1 MMEELAVDAVEE
13 DAPEGEAVVD
23 DTPQAVKDL
32 AKELGW
38 NENFD
43 DNPDKFVDA
52 ATFIRR
58 SRDINSGLRKQ
69 IKEITNVVSEL
80 KTHNERVYKAEVQ
93 RLTEELT
100 TLKAQRKTA
109 IEDGDV
115 ERVEKIESKIEDI
128 KEKTPP
134 PPAPVSNTVFDEWVE
149 DNPWYRYD
157 DDMRKFADKA
167 GLEYEGLP
175 FQKILKLVRKDV
187 EAEFPDR
194 FGRNKSKAQD
204 RPGASPVESG
214 SRRTSA
220 KSRSESDLTAAQK
233 NIMNQFVRHGV
244 MTKAEYIADLVKRGE
259 I

>member
-1 MMEELAVDAVEE
+1 MEESVVDAVDE
-13 DAPEGEAVVD
+13 DAQEEGVVVD
-23 DTPQAVKDL
+23 ETPQAVKDL

-80 KTHNERVYKAEVQ
+80 KTHNKRVYKAEVQ

-128 KEKTPP
+128 KEKTSQ
-134 PPAPVSNTVFDEWVE
+134 PPAPVPNTGFDEWVE
-149 DNPWYRYD
+149 ENPWYRND

-187 EAEFPDR
+187 EAEFPDK
-194 FGRNKSKAQD
+194 FKKAPG

-214 SRRTSA
+214 SRRSSSKT
-220 KSRSESDLTAAQK
+220 RSEADLTAAQK
-233 NIMNQFVRHGV
+233 DIMHQFIRHGV
-244 MTKAEYIADLVKRGE
+244 MTKAEYISDLVKRGE